1 MIISPAFSR
10 DRLNIILFFVAPIRL
25 LSFAVF
31 VIVVVVVVVLA
42 ESAFLVIGCC
52 CCCCTEQALLVRGG
66 KL

>member
-1 MIISPAFSR
+1 MIISPGFCR
-10 DRLNIILFFVAPIRL
+10 DRLNIILFYVAPIRL

-31 VIVVVVVVVLA
+31 VIVVVVVIFA
-42 ESAFLVIGCC
+42 ESAFLVIGC